1 MPEFIQSFVPELIA
15 FGQIVFIDLVMA
27 GDNAIVVGMA
37 AAAVAPEHRK
47 KVIVWGTAAA
57 VGLRIVFALLV
68 TQLLQVIG
76 LTLAGGLL
84 LVFVCWQMLRELLTH
99 GRGEVTLDEAE
110 KAKAPKQPKTVLA
123 AVGTVAL
130 ADLSMSL
137 DNVLAVAGVAKD
149 HLPMLIAGL
158 LFSVVLMAFAANWVA
173 KAIHR
178 HRWVGWIG
186 LAIIAFVAVDMIIRG
201 WHQVEPFA
209 GSLLG

>member
-1 MPEFIQSFVPELIA
+1 MLALFQSFIPELIA
-15 FGQIVFIDLVMA
+15 FGQIVFIDLIMA

-47 KVIVWGTAAA
+47 KVIIWGTAAA
-57 VGLRIVFALLV
+57 VGLRIIFALLV
-68 TQLLQVIG
+68 TQLLQIIG

-84 LVFVCWQMLRELLTH
+84 LCFVCYQMLRELLTH
-99 GRGEVTLDEAE
+99 GRGEVAPDEAE
-110 KAKAPKQPKTVLA
+110 KMKAPKQPKTVLA

-130 ADLSMSL
+130 ADVSMSL

-149 HLPMLIAGL
+149 HLPMLVVGL
-158 LFSVVLMAFAANWVA
+158 LVSVVLMAFAASWVA

-209 GSLLG
+209 TNILG